1 MPKFYVIS
9 DIHSAYTP
17 MIKAL
22 NEVGFDENNPNH
34 KIVLCGDLFDR
45 MDESLRVYDW
55 AVDMINKDKLIYICG
70 NHESL
75 IIDCTS
81 RRYAVY
87 HDHSNG
93 TFKTII
99 DLAPDAQTFEEA
111 CHITRAKLKPLF
123 DNCMDYFETENYI
136 FVHSFIPIM
145 ECDRPAY
152 YGKKSRYTWNPNWR
166 NASED
171 KWEDARWGNPYELAE
186 KGFLP
191 DKTLVFGHFHTSWPR
206 HHYEGKPE
214 WDEGADFSIYYGDG
228 YIAIDGCV
236 AYTGKVNVLVLEDE
250 FI

>member
-1 MPKFYVIS
+1 MKIFVIS

-22 NEVGFDENNPNH
+22 NEAGFDEDNPNH
-34 KIVLCGDLFDR
+34 KIILCGDLFDR
-45 MDESLRVYDW
+45 KDESLAVYNW
-55 AVDMINKDKLIYICG
+55 AVDMINKDKLIYIKG

-75 IIDCTS
+75 VMDCTR
-81 RRYAVY
+81 RRYAAY

-123 DNCMDYFETENYI
+123 DNCIDYFETENYI
-136 FVHSFIPIM
+136 FVHSFIPTV
-145 ECDRPAY
+145 DD
-152 YGKKSRYTWNPNWR
+152 WR
-166 NASED
+166 NAAED
-171 KWEDARWGNPYELAE
+171 EWEEARWGNPYELAE
-186 KGFLP
+186 FGLLP

-214 WDEGADFSIYYGDG
+214 RGDGADFGIYYGNG

-236 AYTGKVNVLVLEDE
+236 ALTDKVNVLVIEDE
-250 FI
+250 FLKE

>member
-1 MPKFYVIS
+1 MKLFVIS

-22 NEVGFDENNPNH
+22 NEAGFDEYNPNH

-45 MDESLRVYDW
+45 MDESLAVYYW

-75 IIDCTS
+75 IMDCT
-81 RRYAVY
+81 RRKYAEY

-99 DLAPDAQTFEEA
+99 DLAPEAQTFEEA

-123 DNCMDYFETENYI
+123 DNCIDYFETENYI
-136 FVHSFIPIM
+136 FVHSFIPLVPKGV
-145 ECDRPAY
+145 D
-152 YGKKSRYTWNPNWR
+152 WR
-166 NASED
+166 TASKD
-171 KWEDARWGNPYELAE
+171 VWEDARWRNPYELAE
-186 KGFLP
+186 FGLLP
-191 DKTLVFGHFHTSWPR
+191 EKTLVFGHFHTSWPR
-206 HHYEGKPE
+206 CVYEDKPE
-214 WDEGADFSIYYGDG
+214 WGEDADFGIYYGNG

-236 AYTGKVNVLVLEDE
+236 AYSGKVNVLVIEDE
-250 FI
+250 FMKE